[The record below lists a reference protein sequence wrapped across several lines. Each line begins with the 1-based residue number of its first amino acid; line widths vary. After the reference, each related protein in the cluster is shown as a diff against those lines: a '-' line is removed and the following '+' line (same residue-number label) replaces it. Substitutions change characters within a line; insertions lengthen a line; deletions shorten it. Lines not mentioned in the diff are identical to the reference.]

1 MKTHDVLI
9 LFGILTLLFGL
20 FLAHQERIIDKQ
32 REIIDDYQK
41 SLDNC
46 IDQQIELQLQFIKKT
61 ESILTLKTT

>member
-20 FLAHQERIIDKQ
+20 ALADQERTIDKQ

-41 SLDNC
+41 RLDNC
-46 IDQQIELQLQFIKKT
+46 IDEQIELKLQFIKQT
-61 ESILTLKTT
+61 ESI

>member
-20 FLAHQERIIDKQ
+20 VLVHQERIIDKQ

-41 SLDNC
+41 RLDNC
-46 IDQQIELQLQFIKKT
+46 IDQQIELQLQFIKQT
-61 ESILTLKTT
+61 ESI

>member
-20 FLAHQERIIDKQ
+20 VLADQERIIDKQ

-46 IDQQIELQLQFIKKT
+46 IDQQIELQLQFIKQT
-61 ESILTLKTT
+61 ESI

>member
-20 FLAHQERIIDKQ
+20 VLVHQERTIDKQ

-41 SLDNC
+41 RLDNC
-46 IDQQIELQLQFIKKT
+46 IDQQIELKLQFIKQT
-61 ESILTLKTT
+61 ESI